1 MVLAFAGI
9 IIYYEIKDF
18 KVYACTVVA
27 VICDINGI
35 AIAKFA
41 RTCIL
46 AFGISIQIAVG
57 A

>member
-18 KVYACTVVA
+18 KVYACTVLA
-27 VICDINGI
+27 VINGI